1 MRNFLLCSSV
11 LISLNIYAANEP
23 IATVVK
29 IRGTVTKLLP
39 GALEA
44 TTVVSDDKFPEDTSI
59 VTGPK
64 SFIKIKFID
73 NSELNMGPESK
84 IVISEMGMETPGIIS
99 LLKGRIR
106 TEVQKSNVPGEQTKN
121 KFYIRTR
128 TAAMGVRGTDFQTIY
143 NPDNRV
149 TSLLTYKGA
158 VAMAKID
165 ETTHKRFE
173 EGTTQIVRSDK
184 DHAPEIRVIPGKAIP
199 EKDMLVNVLNS
210 PSTVVVPP
218 GQNSF
223 TSNALKKSSLPVKI
237 SPVQLNALYKNREFD
252 EKNAVN
258 MKSGLDVTNP
268 KIEITAAAQK
278 APAAGLYNAKNGD
291 FAPKAGGFIDSSTGL
306 YVAPEDSASFDDK
319 DGIYKSVKS
328 GNFDADTGDYFA
340 PKGLILDAK
349 HGFVLEKNAD
359 VKPELLALREDL
371 NKTIARD
378 VVVGDLEGEVKLASK
393 KLEEKFIRDRL
404 TLSLKLGNQKLKL
417 SPDADAG
424 TPPASD
430 LEADGSFKF
439 SILWQV
445 ASTKRLTPLLGL
457 SFARVNYSALT
468 ERGETSDSKSLFSMT
483 TGLKYALSNRVD
495 LFTTLVL
502 DQAHY
507 ANQVSTSPTLYQYKR
522 IVMTR
527 LNLGVEAEIA
537 RSNKFSLMGE
547 ALGSFAFRKK
557 FNNQTVSDSTG
568 FNFKLTP
575 QYTIDEKRAVGL
587 GIFIGMEKATTGNA
601 LGSTEQTRNDHGVEL
616 KYIVDL

>member
-1 MRNFLLCSSV
+1 MRSFLLCSTV
-11 LISLNIYAANEP
+11 LISLNIYAATGAP
-23 IATVVK
+23 IATVIK
-29 IRGTVTKLLP
+29 LRGTVTKLLP

-44 TTVVSDDKFPEDTSI
+44 SAVVVDDKFPEDTSI

-64 SFIKIKFID
+64 SFIKIKFVD

-84 IVISEMGMETPGIIS
+84 IVISEMGMESPGIIS

-106 TEVQKSNVPGEQTKN
+106 TEVQKSIVPDEQSKN

-143 NPDNRV
+143 NPDNRM

-165 ETTHKRFE
+165 ESTHKRFE
-173 EGTTQIVRSDK
+173 EGTTEVVREDK
-184 DHAPEIRVIPGKAIP
+184 DHAPKIKVIPGKAIP
-199 EKDMLVNVLNS
+199 EKDLMVKVLDNAN
-210 PSTVVVPP
+210 TVVVPP

-223 TSNALKKSSLPVKI
+223 ASNALKKSSLPVKI

-252 EKNAVN
+252 EKNPVN
-258 MKSGLDVTNP
+258 MKSGIDVKNQ
-268 KIEITAAAQK
+268 KMEIVAAAQS
-278 APAAGLYNAKNGD
+278 APVDGLYNAKSGD
-291 FAPKAGGFIDSSTGL
+291 FAPKAGGFIDQTTGL
-306 YVAPEDSASFDDK
+306 YVAPDAGASFDEK
-319 DGIYKSVKS
+319 NGVYNAEKS

-349 HGFVLEKNAD
+349 NGFILEKNAD

-371 NKTIARD
+371 NKNIARD
-378 VVVGDLEGEVKLASK
+378 VVVGDLEGEVKLAAK

-404 TLSLKLGNQKLKL
+404 TLSLKAGNQKLEL
-417 SPDADAG
+417 APETG
-424 TPPASD
+424 VPGSD
-430 LEADGSFKF
+430 TEADGVFKF

-445 ASTKRLTPLLGL
+445 ASTKRVAPLLGL
-457 SFARVNYSALT
+457 TFARVGYKDLSA
-468 ERGETSDSKSLFSMT
+468 RGESSDSKSLLSMT
-483 TGLKYALSNRVD
+483 TGLKFALSNRVD

-507 ANQVSTSPTLYQYKR
+507 ASQTSAAPTLYQYKR

-527 LNLGVEAEIA
+527 INLGVEAEIA

-547 ALGSFAFRKK
+547 AVGNFAFRKK
-557 FNNQTVSDSTG
+557 FNNQVVSEVTG
-568 FNFKLTP
+568 LNFKLTP
-575 QYTIDEKRAVGL
+575 QYTIDEKKAVGF
-587 GIFIGMEKATTGNA
+587 GIYVNMEKSTNTNTF
-601 LGSTEQTRNDHGVEL
+601 GSTEQTRNDHGIEL